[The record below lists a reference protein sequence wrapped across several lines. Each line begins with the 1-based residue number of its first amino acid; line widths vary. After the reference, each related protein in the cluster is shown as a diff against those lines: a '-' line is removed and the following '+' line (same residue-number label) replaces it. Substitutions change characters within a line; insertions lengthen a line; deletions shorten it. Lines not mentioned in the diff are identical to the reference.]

1 MTTRGFFISATA
13 LVICLA
19 FSGLKP
25 VRGASGLPDSLEFGY
40 GAQMSL
46 SGEQIGPA
54 MNAAVGLGLDW
65 IAIDFDWGELWP
77 EAGALPD
84 LSRLN
89 QAMSLAVE
97 GNLNVLLSVSNAPAW
112 ASTPTGPDPDL
123 TASLTL
129 SLAGLYPDALLAIEL
144 FPGANTAKGWGA
156 PPDPHRYAQLVYR
169 SSTVLK
175 EAGSNIVVVA
185 GGLTPVPSGQA
196 MAGMDDLI
204 FLQGLYTAGLGAY
217 MPILSIRI
225 EETSGSPMYVS
236 NTGDPRF
243 LRHYEDVRGVMLKN
257 DHQTG
262 KIWITGFSWPKGDLQ
277 PDDRIYTSPE
287 EQEAWLNQA
296 YRLLRAQLYIGVAFF
311 SSLNPPDAYPQ
322 SSGGSGSYL
331 IGFNGKAH
339 PAVESLGK
347 IISTNT
353 KAQSIFFKGNISK
366 KTPEK
371 LFIKPS
377 NP

>member
-1 MTTRGFFISATA
+1 MFITVTA

-40 GAQMSL
+40 GAQMNL
-46 SGEQIGPA
+46 AGEQIEPA

-65 IAIDFDWGELWP
+65 IAIEFDWGELWP
-77 EAGALPD
+77 DASVLPD
-84 LSRLN
+84 LNRLN
-89 QAMSLAVE
+89 QAMALAVD
-97 GNLNVLLSVSNAPAW
+97 GKLNVMLSITNAPAW
-112 ASTPTGPDPDL
+112 ASTPTGPNPDL
-123 TASLTL
+123 TASLAL
-129 SLAGLYPDALLAIEL
+129 SLAGLYPDAFMAIEL

-169 SSTVLK
+169 CSTVLK
-175 EAGSNIVVVA
+175 EAGSNIVVVT
-185 GGLTPVPSGQA
+185 GGLTPVSPGQA
-196 MAGMDDLI
+196 IASMDDLI
-204 FLQGLYTAGLGAY
+204 FLQGLYTAGLAAY
-217 MPILSIRI
+217 MPIVSIRL

-236 NTGDPRF
+236 QTGDPRF

-262 KIWITGFSWPKGDLQ
+262 KIWVTGFSWPKGDLQ
-277 PDDRIYTSPE
+277 PDDSVYTSPD

-311 SSLNPPDAYPQ
+311 SSLNPPDANLKSTDG
-322 SSGGSGSYL
+322 SSSYL
-331 IGFNGKAH
+331 VGYNGKPH
-339 PAVESLGK
+339 SAVESLAQ

-353 KAQSIFFKGNISK
+353 KAQSVFFKGNISK

-371 LFIKPS
+371 LLIKPS